1 MSHYSSYFIEL
12 KEAIKSLDIFPK
24 LFKEFETFWKQGFR
38 KPHKVGNDGIPSL
51 IRECIGKCKG
61 YSEFIKTVVAKQFL
75 ANCLNAKLDEIE
87 PMLKELKTNIEFAN
101 KRLNGFLGESGELNE
116 LVEKLNDDFSR
127 LESLEQKSN
136 ETRQTFNEA
145 FNVAKRI
152 FSQVAENIEPVLDDT
167 KLHVSSAVESDYD
180 HKALV
185 TAFETIKK
193 SIPEAENSLEENR
206 RALTGIEKV
215 IEVIKKRL
223 EQKGPD
229 LSRDLWDLSL
239 LDHDINN
246 ACDDIIKKIAN
257 LEGD

>member
-51 IRECIGKCKG
+51 IRECIDSCKG
-61 YSEFIKTVVAKQFL
+61 YSEFIKTVVAEQFL
-75 ANCLNAKLDEIE
+75 ANCLNAKLDEID
-87 PMLKELKTNIEFAN
+87 PMLKELKTNIDFAQ
-101 KRLNGFLGESGELNE
+101 KRLNGFFGENGELDE
-116 LVEKLNDDFSR
+116 LVEKLKDDFSR
-127 LESLEQKSN
+127 LKSLEEKSIETSQKLN
-136 ETRQTFNEA
+136 KFLDG
-145 FNVAKRI
+145 VKKIPGAK
-152 FSQVAENIEPVLDDT
+152 NIGPAVDDF
-167 KLHVSSAVESDYD
+167 KLHASKAVESDYD

-185 TAFETIKK
+185 TAFEMIDK
-193 SIPEAENSLEENR
+193 SIPEAEESLEENR

-215 IEVIKKRL
+215 IEVIEKRL
-223 EQKGPD
+223 EEKESD

-239 LDHDINN
+239 LHHDINN

-257 LEGD
+257 L